1 MIEQLHSL
9 RRRALERLQEL
20 IVDAGSDSEDVLK
33 IALEA
38 WRVEFLGK
46 KGELTAALRG
56 MGALSAEERPIVGQV
71 VNDVRAELESAF
83 ATQLAEWQAQAQRR
97 EEERETLDVTVRGRT
112 PFLGAEHP
120 LQKVIRRIED
130 IFIGMGFTVEEGPE
144 VEWDYYNFEAMNFPK
159 DHPARDMQDTFFV
172 GDDLLLRTHTSPVQ
186 ARTMEKRKPEVPI
199 RIIAPGKTYRRDDDD
214 ATHSHA
220 FSQIE
225 GLVIDR
231 GIRMSDLK
239 GTLLTFA
246 RQLYGADQEVRL
258 RPSFFP
264 FTEPSAELDVRCIY
278 CAGVGCPT
286 CKQTGWI
293 EILGCGM
300 VHPRVLEMGGY
311 DPSEVSGFAFGM
323 GVERVAMLLYG
334 VTDVRQFYLNDLR
347 LLSQF
352 AGLAR

>member
-1 MIEQLHSL
+1 VIDQL
-9 RRRALERLQEL
+9 RALQERALQQL
-20 IVDAGSDSEDVLK
+20 AQMDDSVDEAL
-33 IALEA
+33 LEA

-46 KGELTAALRG
+46 KGELSLALRG
-56 MGALSAEERPIVGQV
+56 MGALTAEERPQVGLV
-71 VNDVRAELESAF
+71 VNEVRAALDAAYTERKKLWTARMEH
-83 ATQLAEWQAQAQRR
+83 LAEAR
-97 EEERETLDVTVRGRT
+97 EAVDVTLAGRT
-112 PFLGAEHP
+112 SFTGVEHP
-120 LQKVIRRIED
+120 LQRVIRRIED
-130 IFIGMGFTVEEGPE
+130 IFVGFGFTVEEGPE
-144 VEWDYYNFEAMNFPK
+144 VELDFYNFEAMNFPK

-172 GDDLLLRTHTSPVQ
+172 GPDLLLRTHTSPVQ
-186 ARTMEKRKPEVPI
+186 ARTMERRHPETPV

-220 FSQIE
+220 FSQVE

-239 GTLLTFA
+239 GTLLAFA
-246 RQLYGADQEVRL
+246 QQMYGAHQEVRL

-278 CAGVGCPT
+278 CGGSGCGT

-300 VHPRVLEMGGY
+300 VHPNVLRTGGY
-311 DPSEVSGFAFGM
+311 DPAEVSGFAFGM
-323 GVERVAMLLYG
+323 GIERVAMLLYG
-334 VTDVRQFYLNDLR
+334 VTDIRQFYLNDVR
-347 LLSQF
+347 LLEQF